1 MLRELGR
8 LGLSALVLLSIMLGA
23 SLLLWVGVP
32 LGWLW
37 IGSQIEG
44 SGGSLGEAMAA
55 MLVGATLTVIAV
67 ACALGWLSGLYRRL
81 RIARGLEDTGHFALE
96 VVMVV
101 SATIAAVCFTAWFF
115 LFAGSSPIPIGIGV

>member
-1 MLRELGR
+1 
-8 LGLSALVLLSIMLGA
+8 MLGA

-44 SGGSLGEAMAA
+44 SGGSLGEAMAT
-55 MLVGATLTVIAV
+55 MILGATGTVVAV
-67 ACALGWLSGLYRRL
+67 SWALGGLSTLYRRQ
-81 RIARGLEDTGHFALE
+81 RMARGLQDTGHFALE

-101 SATIAAVCFTAWFF
+101 SATLAAVCFTAWFL